1 MRDTDENE
9 KIRHFRMG
17 HRFFNENGSWWY
29 TTREGEEG
37 PFKSREQAE
46 AAMERYVASIK
57 SMQEFKRK
65 HAEKHKTDSERVAD
79 PTVWDKQI
87 DSL

>member
-9 KIRHFRMG
+9 KIRHFRLG
-17 HRFFNENGSWWY
+17 NRFFNENGSWWY
-29 TTREGEEG
+29 HTREGEEG

-46 AAMERYVASIK
+46 AAMARYVASIK
-57 SMQEFKRK
+57 SMQEFKRQ
-65 HAEKHKTDSERVAD
+65 HAEKHKADSERVAD